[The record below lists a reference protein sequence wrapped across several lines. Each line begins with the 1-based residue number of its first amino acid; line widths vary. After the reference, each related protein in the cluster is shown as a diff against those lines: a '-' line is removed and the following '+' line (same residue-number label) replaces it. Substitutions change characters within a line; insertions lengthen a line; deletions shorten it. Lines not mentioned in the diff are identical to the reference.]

1 MEKGPLLRH
10 DFVISTGAQRS
21 GDLRFPLP
29 PAPIL
34 TGAIK
39 GLIFLVTT
47 RARWFAMKVSPSAQA
62 GTVFRYAPAARLA
75 WRVTCARVVQTRFCS
90 PPLTS
95 AAAFTG
101 SSP

>member
-10 DFVISTGAQRS
+10 DFVISTGVQRS

-47 RARWFAMKVSPSAQA
+47 RARWFAMKVSPVLRQE
-62 GTVFRYAPAARLA
+62 
-75 WRVTCARVVQTRFCS
+75 Q
-90 PPLTS
+90 
-95 AAAFTG
+95 
-101 SSP
+101 SSDMRPQPGLPGE